1 MEKAESVQALKEI
14 CVVDFCLTPEHSGEN
29 TKEDVDINLLGTSQ
43 NNQCVSKW
51 I

>member
-14 CVVDFCLTPEHSGEN
+14 CVVDFCLRPDHSGEN
-29 TKEDVDINLLGTSQ
+29 AKEDVDINLLGTSQ
-43 NNQCVSKW
+43 NNQGVSKW